1 MKKIQ
6 LTLLLIFLSFNL
18 FSQTKLIETPP
29 IEKIIFDTNKK
40 QYLAG
45 ENLDLSFE
53 ILNAKSHEA
62 SNVSVP
68 VYVELVSHNIVVQ
81 RWVVKNLRQKNSY
94 TFTLPPDLF
103 SDYYQL
109 RVYTKWSLNFQF
121 DHVPTKNILILS
133 SYYRNEITQK
143 SQPLK
148 VKNIDVFAESGK
160 ALYGKE
166 CRFLIEIKD
175 EFGNYTEASLQ
186 LVTDKNEVLR
196 EIEIGQNGIGY
207 FSFVPQFNL
216 QYFLVLENKKVKL
229 EILETGVIL
238 AADYLPIQNQW
249 RVVIQKSEELEKL
262 FVLAHLR
269 GNVFFQKELDANTA
283 STVFYIENDSFPKG
297 IINLAV
303 INDKNEVLSERV
315 LSNSVDSL
323 NAILDDA
330 ELEKPIMN
338 TDNLYLKNVELISN
352 RNILFNYQNIFGN
365 KKMIYENEFGIC
377 FKGKVAGDLKK
388 GKADKLKISLVVNP
402 LQDSLGKQFIVTETD
417 KEGMFEFK
425 DLEFYGENELK
436 LKCVAKGSAYN
447 FKIEEDLTPT
457 FLSQTRKIDWS
468 KFDDTKKQ
476 KIDSVYIE
484 ILKESEN
491 KKSILLIETIVKAK
505 KIEADKNIKFKSE
518 PSQVI
523 YKDKIQR
530 VNRFDDFFSQYIN
543 NRLTKYYLPK
553 VVYYL
558 DDNRVET
565 SDQITMVYN
574 SAIVYAEI
582 HDGDADANIEN
593 ANILVLFYTD
603 LSNNPK
609 VLKYLE
615 KLDEEKSY
623 SFTMNGYYSK

>member
-121 DHVPTKNILILS
+121 DHIPTKNILILS

-315 LSNSVDSL
+315 LSNSVDSI
-323 NAILDDA
+323 NAKLDDA

-377 FKGKVAGDLKK
+377 FKGKVASDLKK

-402 LQDSLGKQFIVTETD
+402 
-417 KEGMFEFK
+417 
-425 DLEFYGENELK
+425 
-436 LKCVAKGSAYN
+436 
-447 FKIEEDLTPT
+447 
-457 FLSQTRKIDWS
+457 
-468 KFDDTKKQ
+468 
-476 KIDSVYIE
+476 
-484 ILKESEN
+484 
-491 KKSILLIETIVKAK
+491 
-505 KIEADKNIKFKSE
+505 
-518 PSQVI
+518 
-523 YKDKIQR
+523 
-530 VNRFDDFFSQYIN
+530 
-543 NRLTKYYLPK
+543 
-553 VVYYL
+553 
-558 DDNRVET
+558 
-565 SDQITMVYN
+565 
-574 SAIVYAEI
+574 
-582 HDGDADANIEN
+582 
-593 ANILVLFYTD
+593 
-603 LSNNPK
+603 
-609 VLKYLE
+609 
-615 KLDEEKSY
+615 
-623 SFTMNGYYSK
+623 